1 MIYILEFFKGASLAL
16 MLFGALLMFFKFNS
30 YIYLCLGLTPGFL
43 LTLIFILLIENHQ
56 LKNKLNNISH

>member
-30 YIYLCLGLTPGFL
+30 YIYLYLGLTPGFL